1 MKFKN
6 KLRIGLPS
14 KGRLRKDM
22 EKLFLDK
29 NITFEN
35 LVKLTLLVLLERNIS
50 KPITQRL
57 T

>member
-1 MKFKN
+1 MKFEN

-35 LVKLTLLVLLERNIS
+35 LVNDRDYIGTI
-50 KPITQRL
+50 
-57 T
+57 